1 MVLIAIL
8 VMWAAMDRPVFAHS
22 NREVGNIFR
31 MLDSN
36 RDGKVSRTEFNI
48 AKVNV
53 IYRDSRT
60 DPAAGLTFKQAGV
73 SRKFFTSADADHDG
87 RLSPVELLDAFRF
100 DAIDTGNRGYLV
112 LEDLLRFM
120 KSIGR

>member
-1 MVLIAIL
+1 
-8 VMWAAMDRPVFAHS
+8 MDRPVFAHS

-36 RDGKVSRTEFNI
+36 RDGKVSRTEYDLN
-48 AKVNV
+48 KMDV
-53 IYRDSRT
+53 IYRNSRT
-60 DPAAGLTFKQAGV
+60 DTEAGSTFKQTGL
-73 SRKFFTSADADHDG
+73 SRKFFDSADVDHDG
-87 RLSPVELLDAFRF
+87 RLSSLELIDAFQF

-112 LEDLLRFM
+112 LDDLRRFM

>member
-1 MVLIAIL
+1 
-8 VMWAAMDRPVFAHS
+8 MDRPVFAHS

-31 MLDSN
+31 ILDTNS
-36 RDGKVSRTEFNI
+36 DGKVSRTEYELN
-48 AKVNV
+48 KVDV
-53 IYRDSRT
+53 IYRDTRI
-60 DPAAGLTFKQAGV
+60 DPTVGLTFKQIGV
-73 SRKFFTSADADHDG
+73 SRKFFDSTDVDHDG
-87 RLSPVELLDAFRF
+87 RLSPLELLDAFRF